1 MFCFVD
7 MYCWYRFVLLY
18 VLLVWISGA
27 DLVLKFSAS
36 DIGLIDRDGLE
47 AVLSRQRQRSRQSG
61 QGSNVLNRGKAEAE
75 SSRLRRGRLNSR
87 QGRGDP

>member
-47 AVLSRQRQRSRQSG
+47 AVLSRQSG